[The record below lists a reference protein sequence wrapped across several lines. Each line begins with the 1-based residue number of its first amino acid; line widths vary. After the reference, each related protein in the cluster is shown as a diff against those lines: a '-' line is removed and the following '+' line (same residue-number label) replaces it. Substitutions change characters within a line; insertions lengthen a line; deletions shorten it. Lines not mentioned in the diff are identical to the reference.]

1 MLSQIIM
8 GEVYS
13 NANKA
18 QDLSKVKPW
27 QKVDRI
33 VVLEDQAYI
42 YQNGLI
48 KKTSRVVNTIE
59 ARNYSAIETRNSVYY
74 VAR

>member
-1 MLSQIIM
+1 MLSNLIM
-8 GEVYS
+8 GTVYS
-13 NANKA
+13 NDQA

-42 YQNGLI
+42 YQNGLV
-48 KKTSRVVNTIE
+48 KQTSMVVNTIE
-59 ARNYSAIETRNSVYY
+59 ARNYFAIETRNSVYY